1 MSPRNVRSPRSIP
14 AAVSSYPRDPAADPH
29 IILRATLLTVLLTC
43 EVGGPSAS
51 RLADLDEVLVAYFA
65 RCPPAAKA

>member
-1 MSPRNVRSPRSIP
+1 V
-14 AAVSSYPRDPAADPH
+14 
-29 IILRATLLTVLLTC
+29 LTVLLTC